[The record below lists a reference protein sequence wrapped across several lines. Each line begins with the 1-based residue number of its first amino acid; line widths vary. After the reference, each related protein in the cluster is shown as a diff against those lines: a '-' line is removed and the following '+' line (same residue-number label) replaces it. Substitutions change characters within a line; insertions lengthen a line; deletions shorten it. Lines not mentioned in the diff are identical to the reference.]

1 MQGKLIQNIYTGE
14 DMKRLQL
21 LGKTQQNHLQLLDS
35 SIDCNAAPTHPN
47 PSDIKVITLP
57 EANLITLRKMENL
70 QD

>member
-21 LGKTQQNHLQLLDS
+21 LGQLLDS

-57 EANLITLRKMENL
+57 EANLITPRKMENL